1 MGNVLLLHQE
11 TGIDYIININDKI
24 HKISV
29 SIIGICLEWG
39 RGLG

>member
-29 SIIGICLEWG
+29 SICLEWG